1 MAAYVERAWDCPAW
15 RANGGRRSCTGPP
28 HSHGSFRARLAGPPT
43 GMLVGGRPAR
53 RPPWT
58 DPAAGRG
65 CASLSNKHS
74 ALGSSVGRGIRA
86 FLGHEQLR
94 LSRLPQQRDPR
105 PARHGRSADPPP
117 GPAAERLR
125 RRLPLGF
132 CFFVRVLQ
140 DRSPF
145 SAWGTCSESRL
156 CGRLPWVSVRVA
168 GALSPPPSA
177 GPTPAVAPDS
187 PGGGCEMHP
196 WQNGP

>member
-1 MAAYVERAWDCPAW
+1 M
-15 RANGGRRSCTGPP
+15 GLS
-28 HSHGSFRARLAGPPT
+28 SLAGERRQKEPHRAAPPQRWLVQGT
-43 GMLVGGRPAR
+43 PRWPTYKTSSRMLVGGRPAR

-105 PARHGRSADPPP
+105 PARRAERGPP
-117 GPAAERLR
+117 GPTAERLR
-125 RRLPLGF
+125 RRLPLGS
-132 CFFVRVLQ
+132 CLFVRLLQ

-145 SAWGTCSESRL
+145 STWGTCSESRL
-156 CGRLPWVSVRVA
+156 CGRLPRVSVRVA

-187 PGGGCEMHP
+187 PGDGHESRP